1 MRRLPTGG
9 VLFVVCAAPLAWLAW
24 GVIANSLGPDP
35 VQVVMQGTGV
45 WALRFLL
52 LTLCITPLRRWF
64 GRPAIIRH
72 RRQLGLWMFS
82 YATLH
87 LALFAQAYVGWSA
100 PLLWEELAER
110 PYITVGFAAWALL
123 LPLALTS
130 SRGAQRKLRR
140 RWLQLHR
147 LIYPALV
154 FACLHLWWQ
163 VRSDAGEALFYSAVA
178 LLLLGLRLY
187 WRINE
192 RKRARSA

>member
-1 MRRLPTGG
+1 MRWLRTGG
-9 VLFVVCAAPLAWLAW
+9 VLFVLSAAPLVWLAW
-24 GVIANSLGPDP
+24 GVIGNTLGPDP
-35 VQVVMQGTGV
+35 VQVVMQETGL

-64 GRPAIIRH
+64 RRPTLVRH
-72 RRQLGLWMFS
+72 RRQLGLWMFT

-87 LALFAQAYVGWSA
+87 LALFAQTYVAWSA
-100 PLLWEELAER
+100 SLLWEELAER
-110 PYITVGFAAWALL
+110 PYITAGFGAWMLL

-130 SRGAQRKLRR
+130 SRAAQRLLRR

-154 FACLHLWWQ
+154 LACLHLWWQ
-163 VRSDAGEALFYSAVA
+163 VRSDAGEALMYSAVA

-187 WRINE
+187 WRINK
-192 RKRARSA
+192 RKRPHVA